1 MPEEEENGAISSRG
15 ERIPPQNLEAEKSL
29 ISAILISEDSLPD
42 ITEIVK
48 PGDFYDER
56 HRHIYNAI
64 WTLYSKHQPVDL
76 LTVSDELKRHK
87 LTAKAGGA
95 AYLSELSSYAPTAA
109 HSKAYAEL
117 IANTAIRRR
126 LISAAADITE
136 AAYDE
141 STETDRLLGD
151 AERSLFD
158 VSEQNTKGQMISI
171 SDLLSATWDH
181 LEELHEN
188 KGSIAG
194 FKTGFPDLDRMTA
207 GFHKSDLV
215 ILAARPAMGKTAL
228 ALNFAQNVA
237 NINKKAVLIFSLEM
251 GKEQLINRMLADA
264 SGVDSFKLETGNFNT
279 EDFAQIS
286 DAMSELSQS
295 DIFID
300 DTPGLTVMDMR
311 TKASRVAHDH
321 ELGLIIVD
329 YLQLMSGNSKR
340 AQDNRVQE
348 VSEISR
354 GLKLIARELNVPVIA
369 LSQLSRTVE
378 SRQPQIPMLSDLR
391 ESGSIEQDA
400 DIVMFLYREDYYN
413 PDTDR
418 QNITDLILAKHR
430 RGAVGSIGLYFDKA
444 RVRFMSLDTKHDDEM
459 M

>member
-1 MPEEEENGAISSRG
+1 MPEEGINEPINSRG

-48 PGDFYDER
+48 PTDFYDER
-56 HRHIYNAI
+56 HRHIYNAM

-76 LTVSDELKRHK
+76 LTVTDELRRHK

-95 AYLSELSSYAPTAA
+95 AYLSELSSYSPTAA

-141 STETDRLLGD
+141 STETERLLGD

-171 SDLLSATWDH
+171 SDLLSSTWDH

-207 GFHKSDLV
+207 GFHRSDLV

-311 TKASRVAHDH
+311 T
-321 ELGLIIVD
+321 
-329 YLQLMSGNSKR
+329 
-340 AQDNRVQE
+340 
-348 VSEISR
+348 
-354 GLKLIARELNVPVIA
+354 
-369 LSQLSRTVE
+369 
-378 SRQPQIPMLSDLR
+378 
-391 ESGSIEQDA
+391 
-400 DIVMFLYREDYYN
+400 
-413 PDTDR
+413 
-418 QNITDLILAKHR
+418 
-430 RGAVGSIGLYFDKA
+430 
-444 RVRFMSLDTKHDDEM
+444 
-459 M
+459 